1 MTEETTKEVLERLG
15 FDKDKAESFGKGGIT
30 TGTIIK
36 GNHIVIDGDK
46 NVVYSGDEGA
56 RVYYFK
62 GGSYCSTTS
71 KDLKFPLTAP
81 QLIEEYYN
89 LKLALYI
96 EKNEPSNFLKSD
108 LKKEFHAKEILEAEQ
123 RLMSN
128 RKMLN
133 TLFPTTPESS
143 TTNGRYLGWLNEK
156 QFDTTE
162 KNGQPQ
168 QTEPEP
174 LDLSEK
180 VKTAVEKSQKAK
192 PQGNTLKQFFIE
204 EIDPKIINTLQIK
217 YKDLYG
223 KKMAYLIYLLHK
235 EFKLINY
242 SLRGTKDNRKRFVNE
257 FTGKNK
263 NNIEG
268 INKNFNPNDITLE
281 IDKYHKDNDYIT
293 IQNEIQTILDP
304 IK

>member
-1 MTEETTKEVLERLG
+1 MTEKTTKEVLERLG
-15 FDKDKAESFGKGGIT
+15 FDKDEAERFGKGGIST
-30 TGTIIK
+30 SRITK
-36 GNHIVIDGDK
+36 SNHIVIDGRE

-143 TTNGRYLGWLNEK
+143 TTNGRYLEWLNK
-156 QFDTTE
+156 
-162 KNGQPQ
+162 KNEQPQ
-168 QTEPEP
+168 QTEPEAKKSKTNKS
-174 LDLSEK
+174 LLFEGKELNLSERFKIANK
-180 VKTAVEKSQKAK
+180 VLDIDNKIRTLNIPDLEKYQLLAYILGCNKDNARNIMN
-192 PQGNTLKQFFIE
+192 G
-204 EIDPKIINTLQIK
+204 K
-217 YKDLYG
+217 YD
-223 KKMAYLIYLLHK
+223 
-235 EFKLINY
+235 
-242 SLRGTKDNRKRFVNE
+242 TKDRDLTAYFDELNLK
-257 FTGKNK
+257 K
-263 NNIEG
+263 
-268 INKNFNPNDITLE
+268 
-281 IDKYHKDNDYIT
+281 
-293 IQNEIQTILDP
+293 
-304 IK
+304 